1 MIIEMDIS
9 VTQFKQRCLELVRRV
24 ESSGERVTIMRRG
37 RAVAQ
42 LDPAAGARV
51 PTAGAPW
58 ERLRALGGTLR
69 ATPGESMLRDQE
81 FEALR

>member
-1 MIIEMDIS
+1 MDIS

-42 LDPAAGARV
+42 LDPASGANL
-51 PTAGAPW
+51 PAEGAPW
-58 ERLRALGGTLR
+58 ERLRALGGTLHG
-69 ATPGESMLRDQE
+69 APGDSVLLGKE